1 MSQNQVKTNPM
12 CFALFKTDPKT
23 FARAEQVLYYTYAQ
37 APLKFEEMPILSKIK
52 ANLCNQIN

>member
-1 MSQNQVKTNPM
+1 MKTNPM